1 VSSNQNSWRLGSG
14 GSTAAQAVEAS
25 HATSAMCFSVAT
37 SVSPIASIGC
47 ARPKRGGLE
56 KLLIRRFWRCRLIG
70 LNLSMRATLNESN
83 SFDYLI
89 ERDSSVGGHSDLM
102 VASVQPSVSVV
113 GVCLVEDYPQGDTRV
128 ANAAVEGLI
137 QAESA
142 AVIRIDTRLDLN
154 SAGRTDWKG
163 LRPFFCGSVSA
174 VSAAPSA
181 PSSI

>member
-1 VSSNQNSWRLGSG
+1 
-14 GSTAAQAVEAS
+14 
-25 HATSAMCFSVAT
+25 M
-37 SVSPIASIGC
+37 P
-47 ARPKRGGLE
+47 
-56 KLLIRRFWRCRLIG
+56 
-70 LNLSMRATLNESN
+70 ATLNESN

-113 GVCLVEDYPQGDTRV
+113 GVCLVEDYLQGNTRV

-137 QAESA
+137 QTESA